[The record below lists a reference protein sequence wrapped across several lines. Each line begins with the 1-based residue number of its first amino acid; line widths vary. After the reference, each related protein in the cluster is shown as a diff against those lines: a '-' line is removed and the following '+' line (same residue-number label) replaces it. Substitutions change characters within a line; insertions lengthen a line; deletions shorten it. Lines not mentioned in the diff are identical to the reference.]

1 MNRVDIVCIRT
12 SARPVPRLV
21 RFVSVAKE
29 LGMNAVYLGAIR
41 EENLKTKDIVN
52 EIPVYRVGKYY
63 PMLNGKSLFTY
74 IWGTLAFNLSVFNF
88 LIKARPKIVHISD
101 VESFL
106 AGYFYKIM
114 FRKKAVYNIHDNL
127 AQRYPLPSALN
138 GILNFIEGIIV
149 LLCDASMAPEDFRV
163 KALPK
168 FCHKKVTVVR
178 NAPMDIKAFDGI
190 EIGSDN
196 ETVIVY
202 SGWVDEKRGVNSLLN
217 VADKIDNLKVIV
229 VGEGD
234 PALIDRI
241 KSHSKCEFKGYV
253 SYKESIEL
261 LKDAHFVYIHY
272 SPERIIN
279 RFAAPNK
286 LSESLAVGRIPIINS
301 EIVLSKKVI
310 DKTCGVVTDYGDDEA
325 LISAISELVNNNARY
340 QDMCIRGRELF
351 EEEYSWEVIR
361 DRTKAVIKGVMR

>member
-1 MNRVDIVCIRT
+1 MDRVDIVCIRT

-29 LGMNAVYLGAIR
+29 LGLNAIYLGAIR
-41 EENLKTKDIVN
+41 EDNLKKKDVVN

-74 IWGTLAFNLSVFNF
+74 IWGTLAFNLSAFKF

-106 AGYFYKIM
+106 AGYFYKLL

-127 AQRYPLPSALN
+127 AQRYPLPNAVN
-138 GILNFIEGIIV
+138 RVLNFIEGLIV
-149 LLCDASMAPEDFRV
+149 LLCDASMAPENFRV

-168 FCHKKVTVVR
+168 FCQKKVTVVR
-178 NAPMDIKAFDGI
+178 NAPMDIKAFDSI
-190 EIGSDN
+190 NISSDKEI
-196 ETVIVY
+196 VVVY

-217 VADKIDNLKVIV
+217 VADKINNLKIIV

-234 PALIDRI
+234 PKLIDRI
-241 KSHSKCEFKGYV
+241 KSHSQCEFMGYV
-253 SYKESIEL
+253 SYKKSIEL

-301 EIVLSKKVI
+301 EIILSSKVV
-310 DKTCGVVTDYGDDEA
+310 DMECGVVTDYGDDEL
-325 LISAISELVNNNARY
+325 LISAILDLANNNAQF
-340 QDMCIRGRELF
+340 QDMCVRGRELF
-351 EEEYSWEVIR
+351 EEEYSWKVIS
-361 DRTKAVIKGVMR
+361 DRTKAVIEGVMR